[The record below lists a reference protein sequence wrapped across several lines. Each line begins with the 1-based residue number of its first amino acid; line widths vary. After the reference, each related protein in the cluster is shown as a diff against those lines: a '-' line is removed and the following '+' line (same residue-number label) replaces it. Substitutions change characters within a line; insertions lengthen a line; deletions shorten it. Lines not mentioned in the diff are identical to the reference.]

1 MFFQFL
7 IEDQSGEKLIRALM
21 DKIVEGNP
29 ETNYD
34 CKSFKGIGGFKHR
47 GSPMEIKTGKL
58 LDDLGLYLSAFDRA
72 LQGMPAAIVI
82 VLDNDNRDTAEFT
95 ELLEQVARRNK
106 IEIDHVFCLAI
117 EEMEAWLLGDEAA
130 ILAAY
135 PEASLRHLRT
145 YVQNS
150 ICSTW
155 EVLAD
160 VVYPGG
166 YKRMQK
172 DCCAYGQIGKIKSEW
187 AERIGKHMEMQRN
200 QSPSFRRFVSE
211 LEKRMTY

>member
-29 ETNYD
+29 ETSYD
-34 CKSFKGIGGFKHR
+34 CKFFKGIGGFKQR

-58 LDDLGLYLSAFDRA
+58 LDDLGLYLSAFDQA

-95 ELLEQVARRNK
+95 ELLEQVARRKK

-117 EEMEAWLLGDEAA
+117 EEMGAWLLGDAAA

-135 PEASLRHLRT
+135 PKANLHYLRT
-145 YVQNS
+145 YTQDS
-150 ICSTW
+150 ICGTW
-155 EVLAD
+155 EVLAN

-166 YKRMQK
+166 YNRMKQ
-172 DCCAYGQIGKIKSEW
+172 DCCVYAQIRKLKSEW
-187 AERIGKHMEMQRN
+187 AERIGKHMELQRN
-200 QSPSFRRFVSE
+200 QSPSFRRFFWN
-211 LEKRMTY
+211 